1 MRRLFQTIAFAA
13 TLVACGDD
21 IAGPKAP
28 SLTSTVLKASVL
40 LSKPVVARD
49 DTMRFSY
56 TMENLTAAT
65 LTLTTTTGC
74 QVLPELDQVGGKRM
88 SPPALSDAIFCPTDP
103 TIQTLVAGEKR
114 TFSFLLR
121 GYDPSK
127 LVTDQRPGY
136 LLTTGTHD
144 ASVLITAAEL
154 CVGTGS
160 GCVGT
165 LRSDWVRFEVK

>member
-1 MRRLFQTIAFAA
+1 MKRLCQTIALAA
-13 TLVACGDD
+13 VLVACGDD

-28 SLTSTVLKASVL
+28 SLTSTLLQATVT
-40 LSKPVVARD
+40 LSKLVVARG

-56 TMENLTAAT
+56 TMENLTAAP

-74 QVLPELDQVGGKRM
+74 QVLPVLDQVGGKRM
-88 SPPALSDAIFCPTDP
+88 NPPALTDAIFCPEDP
-103 TIQTLVAGEKR
+103 TVQTLVAGEQR

-127 LVTDQRPGY
+127 LISDQRPGY
-136 LLTTGTHD
+136 LLTTGTYD

-154 CVGTGS
+154 CAGAGS